1 MTSPRATDMSSE
13 PSTTSWSDHDSGLLA
28 TQPAIEVLLSVAY
41 DGSDFVGYQQ
51 QPGAPG
57 TRSVEGVLLAALGSA
72 FRLSTASSSSSS
84 LQSSQ
89 ELGSGASS
97 SATPS
102 APLALTLA
110 SSSRTD
116 AGVHA
121 RDLVVKTS
129 AIAIAG
135 GRALA
140 LLGSY
145 SRFLVVTVC
154 SVLLCCHC
162 APQSPPARPS
172 TLKD

>member
-1 MTSPRATDMSSE
+1 MSTLSSE

-89 ELGSGASS
+89 ELEPGASS

-140 LLGSY
+140 
-145 SRFLVVTVC
+145 VTVAFW
-154 SVLLCCHC
+154 L
-162 APQSPPARPS
+162 
-172 TLKD
+172 